1 MEVTDWFIIMLRI
14 GAAVHQLCGFESLRE
29 ERNRLLQ
36 IKLWHCWV
44 KGYTYIL
51 YASYHVLSDK
61 NDLLHD
67 IKCCEF
73 IFLKNATHTEKTV
86 YYTNCFTSLNVECV
100 TVVVI
105 ECCKFCQV
113 STLCAQFYHSMFLS
127 LKLLLHH

>member
-1 MEVTDWFIIMLRI
+1 VEVTDWFIIMLRI

-36 IKLWHCWV
+36 IKLWYCWV

-73 IFLKNATHTEKTV
+73 IFLKNATHTEKNSILHQLF
-86 YYTNCFTSLNVECV
+86 YFLEC
-100 TVVVI
+100 
-105 ECCKFCQV
+105 
-113 STLCAQFYHSMFLS
+113 
-127 LKLLLHH
+127 